1 MKYQFLGSYI
11 TAVSDTYL
19 ALGAFLFFASMVG
32 SWYIWGLCPLYQEM
46 SIQRQHTM
54 QLQKRIA
61 LIRKR
66 MRHAHLIK
74 QKLSDL
80 QQSFA
85 QQNLPPTTMETLG
98 CWMRAIH
105 SNNLHLIRYKNEP
118 PREYRYVVEQM
129 VVCELLGSYEDL
141 YGFLSSESVRCG
153 ECTIT
158 QRSEGLLLGGTFGV
172 YACAREESSSK
183 ESL

>member
-19 ALGAFLFFASMVG
+19 ALGALLFFGSIVG
-32 SWYIWGLCPLYQEM
+32 SWYVWGLCPLHQEM

-61 LIRKR
+61 LLQKR
-66 MRHAHLIK
+66 MQHAHLIK

-80 QQSFA
+80 HQSFTR
-85 QQNLPPTTMETLG
+85 QNLPFTIAEALG
-98 CWMRAIH
+98 SCMRAIH
-105 SNNLHLIRYKNEP
+105 RNNLQFIQYKNEP

-141 YGFLSSESVRCG
+141 YAFLSSESVRCG

-158 QRSEGLLLGGTFGV
+158 QRSEGLLLSGTFGV
-172 YACAREESSSK
+172 YAGACKESSPK
-183 ESL
+183 ESR